1 MKVIEILKL
10 NRGVLEACRDI
21 GIRLEDVKY
30 IDLYCDYNRLR
41 ANGEKVSYIVAVLA
55 EKYGVCVSAR
65 YMRLSRD
72 SGRTATWVQCNHPGF
87 PLDKHG

>member
-55 EKYGVCVSAR
+55 EKYGVCERKVYALIK
-65 YMRLSRD
+65 RLRAD
-72 SGRTATWVQCNHPGF
+72 CDLGAV
-87 PLDKHG
+87 

>member
-55 EKYGVCVSAR
+55 EKYGVCERKVYALIK
-65 YMRLSRD
+65 RLRAD
-72 SGRTATWVQCNHPGF
+72 CD
-87 PLDKHG
+87 LDAV

>member
-30 IDLYCDYNRLR
+30 IDLYSDYNRLR

-55 EKYGVCVSAR
+55 EKYGVCERKVYALIK
-65 YMRLSRD
+65 RLRAD
-72 SGRTATWVQCNHPGF
+72 CDLGAV
-87 PLDKHG
+87 